1 MPIQQPD
8 HNSRA
13 TRLYLMLAL
22 SGLALA
28 ARLVIVLMYVH
39 TTPVADF
46 WTFGFEPSHIAAALV
61 RGFGFSSPFTD
72 HSGPTAWIP
81 PAYPWL
87 IAAAF
92 KVFGIYS
99 AGALWFMLAVN
110 LLCATLTI
118 AVIYR
123 IGLRSFSPEIAFGG
137 AFLWAASPD
146 AVAMSVRIWDIGPA
160 TLLGALLVLCYL
172 RVVQADARSR
182 DWIIYGILWGVS
194 ALVSTTLLAML
205 PLTMIVLFLHDRA
218 RMRRQTTL
226 ALGIAILIMLPWT
239 VRNYVE
245 FGRLIPIRGN
255 FGAELWAGNHPGVQ
269 GPSDE
274 SLHPL
279 KNKDELNAY
288 LTMGESRYMADC
300 QRRAM
305 RFIRENPKQFATLT
319 GARILSF
326 WTAPLVMTSAWPI
339 GCSVLAWV
347 SMIFLLARRATRL
360 VAVPFAAAMFF
371 FPFSYYISHA
381 ESYFRS
387 PIEPL
392 ISLLTAYGFFKCL
405 EKISARGSAASAASS
420 LPDS

>member
-1 MPIQQPD
+1 MPIQQSDP
-8 HNSRA
+8 NSRT
-13 TRLYLMLAL
+13 TRLYILLAL

-28 ARLVIVLMYVH
+28 ARFVIVLMYVH

-99 AGALWFMLAVN
+99 AGALWFMLALN
-110 LLCATLTI
+110 LVCATLTA
-118 AVIYR
+118 AVIYL
-123 IGLRSFSPEIAFGG
+123 IGLRCFSPEIAFGG

-160 TLLGALLVLCYL
+160 TLLGALLVLWYL
-172 RVVQADARSR
+172 RVVQPEARPR
-182 DWIIYGILWGVS
+182 DWMIYGTLWGVS
-194 ALVSTTLLAML
+194 ALVSTTLLAMM
-205 PLTMIVLFLHDRA
+205 PLAMIVLFLLDRG
-218 RMRRQTTL
+218 RMRRQTAL
-226 ALGIAILIMLPWT
+226 AVGIAILIMLPWT
-239 VRNYVE
+239 IRNYAQ

-279 KNKDELNAY
+279 KSEEELNAY
-288 LTMGESRYMADC
+288 LTMGESKYMAVC
-300 QRRAM
+300 QRQATT
-305 RFIRENPKQFATLT
+305 FIRQNPRPFAVLT
-319 GARILSF
+319 RERILSF

-347 SMIFLLARRATRL
+347 STILLLVRRATRL

-392 ISLLTAYGFFKCL
+392 ISLLTAYGFFTCL
-405 EKISARGSAASAASS
+405 ERISARGTAASAASS